1 MQVSDGVKEVLGES
15 LDLGDRVDGFDATTL
30 LFESLVEFDSMGLV
44 TVVLALEER
53 FDIAIDDDE
62 IDAETFETF
71 GSLTRFIEG
80 KLAA

>member
-62 IDAETFETF
+62 IDAETFETV